1 MDRYKAPRDKLL
13 CLVNVKTMVEN
24 IVGLAAKAGAA
35 IGGERRKPGRLSS
48 AGCSAVRQSVLCMWR
63 GHTVPSHL
71 VCLPPAGADAFFP
84 VFLYIVI
91 RSRLPHLASNIE

>member
-1 MDRYKAPRDKLL
+1 
-13 CLVNVKTMVEN
+13 
-24 IVGLAAKAGAA
+24 
-35 IGGERRKPGRLSS
+35 
-48 AGCSAVRQSVLCMWR
+48 MWG